1 MSDYQTV
8 FEYEA
13 SGTSLINL
21 ISLPFFLL
29 IGISIIYYAKK
40 IIKNYSLYRQIVL
53 FFGYIFTGMATLF
66 LIIALVKIPQIISND
81 RDFRKMIESKNY
93 NIVEGETENFSPMP
107 KGKNG
112 NESFTVNGIS
122 FEYCDYIMRKGFNKT
137 SINNGLITKNGQKVR
152 ISYYT
157 LDNENLILKIEI
169 KN

>member
-1 MSDYQTV
+1 
-8 FEYEA
+8 
-13 SGTSLINL
+13 
-21 ISLPFFLL
+21 
-29 IGISIIYYAKK
+29 
-40 IIKNYSLYRQIVL
+40 
-53 FFGYIFTGMATLF
+53 MATLF

-112 NESFTVNGIS
+112 NEGFTVNGIS